1 MSKLEFY
8 DDGHKSRSLFTFNNF
23 TLQNN
28 SMDSS
33 FRPASELFTLYPT
46 EAANTLRTLHQSR
59 DVMRFAYMKTLCF
72 GIRDETEILEKHM
85 IQLCINRLPLVLLD
99 IICDPEIFPDPQ
111 KMENAE
117 DLEDVWRPAEKT
129 KPDLEYL
136 SHALLSFSL
145 FVELLDKAISTGDD
159 SDSDSLSEED
169 YELLEP
175 YAREFYA
182 AIPKLWGALWHEI
195 RKRGGLTYLDSVAIV
210 IDDFDVWDGIDQ
222 FLTTVLNITNF
233 VIEEGYNPD
242 SNPRLLIAEGMHY
255 RYSALYHLMDLVRQQ
270 RQARVDRIFEE
281 IFFSERIATR
291 IINTLVT
298 DFRYMNETATIDLIS
313 NGLATDVVALDF
325 FGFLTSAASRL
336 PTHLKNETEHQLGNL
351 MHIITVACR
360 QCLCR
365 YIINRSPEADDDLE
379 ADGVMGIVDAVTG
392 LGRIVETKQIDSII
406 AAKKFIKQPETIPLL
421 SRVLLLSVSRIY
433 PLCVDRINIILT
445 KFIEAFI
452 YLRSKSDIGMEV
464 NEDMLQL
471 FQSQV
476 LLVATKTRENLLQ
489 NSPSKK
495 PNSRRLRGRNS
506 SPSLADL
513 PYRLENYCPPH
524 SVTPYSCWKKG
535 FNAWTSFSESL
546 DPWIEPRTQVVS
558 LTSWRQQ
565 WLPESGLAHAPKNLS
580 DIVKSTRSRYSL
592 LCIFIYVVLYGRFKF
607 NDWIIKNASTGG
619 CLQHIRLSN
628 KRMAIEAW
636 LYLRNSL
643 LQIFGTFNDKPDLPI
658 YRRHILLGAGQY
670 ISVAR
675 VVRRWI
681 GTTGCIVKNVGGYF
695 PISPPNFCTIRIGYD
710 YIDYVAKFITW
721 PSNEMLY
728 PLDLKLLPSLRNK
741 TWYSWCNY
749 RWSPDYY
756 EDDSAES
763 EDELDIDS
771 YEDDSKSEDELDIDS
786 YVLHPEELEMISL
799 HPEQAADT
807 LLALHRTRDEQ
818 RFNFMD
824 AFFDGLRAN
833 GTEGNRYHFMEYH
846 SFFSKLSAT
855 QKCSYE
861 SDSATF
867 EISYLSN
874 TLITFNKIAEILRDA
889 ITSQTSTEALRQS
902 ARKFY
907 HAVPKL
913 FTSLWHLIKEK
924 GDPFGILPEDLGLWS
939 ELQAGFLRFVF
950 NIASLIIAEECYDKG
965 SRKISVPRRDNSHL
979 SQMLIFL
986 WLFLPET
993 EKVARCTAILYFFDW
1008 LRGESRTRVECILA
1022 EIFCS
1027 VPISTA
1033 IVNRLVEDL
1042 RHASSHIEE
1051 VMTSPG
1057 YTVGMIALDL
1067 FGYFAA
1073 SIFLHNLADKT
1084 SINSVSVAKRFIK
1097 QPETISV
1104 LARVLT
1110 LSVSYWH
1117 PFCIDRI
1124 NVVLS
1129 KFLEAFLYLK
1139 VSKLNSTNLQ
1149 ILSCFQSQVVLL
1161 SYQIRDDILQVP
1173 IEPQFTR
1180 KPPGAFESSE
1190 WIYRR
1195 RNYRVHKTSQR
1206 ICQERAGQAWMS
1218 FFKSMEPFFIH
1229 TDKQVDASK
1238 FRRQMSIDRYCH
1250 FSDCL
1255 SNTARVKYPLK
1266 VCRGCW
1272 SVYYCS
1278 AKCQKGDWPAH
1289 KDTCRT

>member
-1 MSKLEFY
+1 
-8 DDGHKSRSLFTFNNF
+8 
-23 TLQNN
+23 
-28 SMDSS
+28 MDSS

-242 SNPRLLIAEGMHY
+242 SNPRLLIAGNNDYLGRVLFFTWLFMDEEGMHY

-565 WLPESGLAHAPKNLS
+565 WSL
-580 DIVKSTRSRYSL
+580 SRY
-592 LCIFIYVVLYGRFKF
+592 C
-607 NDWIIKNASTGG
+607 
-619 CLQHIRLSN
+619 
-628 KRMAIEAW
+628 
-636 LYLRNSL
+636 NSL
-643 LQIFGTFNDKPDLPI
+643 VCLCSN
-658 YRRHILLGAGQY
+658 
-670 ISVAR
+670 AR
-675 VVRRWI
+675 
-681 GTTGCIVKNVGGYF
+681 
-695 PISPPNFCTIRIGYD
+695 
-710 YIDYVAKFITW
+710 
-721 PSNEMLY
+721 
-728 PLDLKLLPSLRNK
+728 
-741 TWYSWCNY
+741 
-749 RWSPDYY
+749 
-756 EDDSAES
+756 
-763 EDELDIDS
+763 
-771 YEDDSKSEDELDIDS
+771 SK
-786 YVLHPEELEMISL
+786 H
-799 HPEQAADT
+799 
-807 LLALHRTRDEQ
+807 
-818 RFNFMD
+818 
-824 AFFDGLRAN
+824 
-833 GTEGNRYHFMEYH
+833 
-846 SFFSKLSAT
+846 
-855 QKCSYE
+855 
-861 SDSATF
+861 
-867 EISYLSN
+867 
-874 TLITFNKIAEILRDA
+874 
-889 ITSQTSTEALRQS
+889 
-902 ARKFY
+902 
-907 HAVPKL
+907 
-913 FTSLWHLIKEK
+913 
-924 GDPFGILPEDLGLWS
+924 
-939 ELQAGFLRFVF
+939 
-950 NIASLIIAEECYDKG
+950 
-965 SRKISVPRRDNSHL
+965 
-979 SQMLIFL
+979 
-986 WLFLPET
+986 
-993 EKVARCTAILYFFDW
+993 
-1008 LRGESRTRVECILA
+1008 
-1022 EIFCS
+1022 
-1027 VPISTA
+1027 
-1033 IVNRLVEDL
+1033 
-1042 RHASSHIEE
+1042 
-1051 VMTSPG
+1051 
-1057 YTVGMIALDL
+1057 
-1067 FGYFAA
+1067 
-1073 SIFLHNLADKT
+1073 
-1084 SINSVSVAKRFIK
+1084 
-1097 QPETISV
+1097 
-1104 LARVLT
+1104 
-1110 LSVSYWH
+1110 
-1117 PFCIDRI
+1117 
-1124 NVVLS
+1124 
-1129 KFLEAFLYLK
+1129 
-1139 VSKLNSTNLQ
+1139 
-1149 ILSCFQSQVVLL
+1149 
-1161 SYQIRDDILQVP
+1161 
-1173 IEPQFTR
+1173 
-1180 KPPGAFESSE
+1180 
-1190 WIYRR
+1190 
-1195 RNYRVHKTSQR
+1195 
-1206 ICQERAGQAWMS
+1206 
-1218 FFKSMEPFFIH
+1218 
-1229 TDKQVDASK
+1229 
-1238 FRRQMSIDRYCH
+1238 
-1250 FSDCL
+1250 
-1255 SNTARVKYPLK
+1255 PLK
-1266 VCRGCW
+1266 ICKGCW
-1272 SVYYCS
+1272 TVYYCS
-1278 AKCQKGDWPAH
+1278 EGCQKADWPMH
-1289 KDTCRT
+1289 RKTCRI